1 MNAKTRNN
9 RDAFSISL
17 GGVSTKSSYALA
29 PAIARDRINAALDAK
44 LKRSQEDQ
52 PDTEKEL
59 LSFWGRFWYRA
70 LRRAA

>member
-1 MNAKTRNN
+1 MNADKRNN
-9 RDAFSISL
+9 RDAFTLSL
-17 GGVSTKSSYALA
+17 GGVSTKSAYALT

-44 LKRSQEDQ
+44 LRRTQEDQ

-70 LRRAA
+70 RRRAA